1 MKKPRKIK
9 RYTRIYRTRKQVRRA
24 SALKIVIL
32 VLVLAALVFV
42 GYSVAGPVMDFFSG
56 NMKPSVSSESLDD
69 SASDLLSSSESSSS
83 SSEPD
88 AEKTLVAVTVPSA
101 TLRDTAAF
109 EGFLQQAKQ
118 QGATAVLIELK
129 NEDGI
134 LQYRSS
140 VPQAATYGAVAA
152 DAVDLAPLMQIAQQQ
167 DIAVIAKL
175 NAFKDK
181 TAPNASRDNGYLY
194 EGSTSAWW
202 DNTPENG
209 GKPWLNPYKQAA
221 CDYLIA
227 LQNELADAGITQL
240 VWDKVEFPEVSRLS
254 SADFGPEAEGVSQQQ
269 ALENF
274 VQRSSS
280 EAAQRGMKV
289 WVSYPA
295 SAAFG
300 VNAGWFGDSN
310 PAQWGSVQNAAPVL
324 DFSSFGAAAEIG
336 GVQVDMSDRAAATTA
351 IVTQLQTMIGA
362 GKELAP
368 VIVDETDLAAVS
380 QALEAMGISQ
390 RIS

>member
-1 MKKPRKIK
+1 MQRTV
-9 RYTRIYRTRKQVRRA
+9 RYRHHSAWRTFDEKTKENQTLYPYIPHEETGAAA

-42 GYSVAGPVMDFFSG
+42 GYSVAAVMDFFSG

-69 SASDLLSSSESSSS
+69 SASDLSSSSESSSS

-88 AEKTLVAVTVPSA
+88 CRKTLVAVTVPSA

-194 EGSTSAWW
+194 EAPPRPGGIILQKTE
-202 DNTPENG
+202 ENLG
-209 GKPWLNPYKQAA
+209 LTHISK
-221 CDYLIA
+221 
-227 LQNELADAGITQL
+227 
-240 VWDKVEFPEVSRLS
+240 R
-254 SADFGPEAEGVSQQQ
+254 
-269 ALENF
+269 
-274 VQRSSS
+274 
-280 EAAQRGMKV
+280 
-289 WVSYPA
+289 
-295 SAAFG
+295 
-300 VNAGWFGDSN
+300 
-310 PAQWGSVQNAAPVL
+310 PVT
-324 DFSSFGAAAEIG
+324 I
-336 GVQVDMSDRAAATTA
+336 
-351 IVTQLQTMIGA
+351 
-362 GKELAP
+362 
-368 VIVDETDLAAVS
+368 
-380 QALEAMGISQ
+380 
-390 RIS
+390 